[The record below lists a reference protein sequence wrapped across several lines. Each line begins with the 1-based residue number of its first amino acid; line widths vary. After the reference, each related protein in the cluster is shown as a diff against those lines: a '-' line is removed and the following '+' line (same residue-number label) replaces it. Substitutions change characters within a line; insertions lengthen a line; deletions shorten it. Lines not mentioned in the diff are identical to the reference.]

1 MDMIDCDYFLRV
13 IPALTYLLPALPSR
27 DYDEEKGK
35 EREKE
40 KDNEK
45 TTLKKSGDRDLATV
59 PPKKKLFERSKV
71 CYAGR
76 DNGDAEDEKDER
88 KNRRRQPGNNL
99 ETIFW
104 EL

>member
-1 MDMIDCDYFLRV
+1 MTDCDYFPRV
-13 IPALTYLLPALPSR
+13 IPALTYLLPR

-35 EREKE
+35 ERKE

-59 PPKKKLFERSKV
+59 PPPKKKLFERSKV
-71 CYAGR
+71 CFAVR
-76 DNGDAEDEKDER
+76 DNGDADDEKDER

-104 EL
+104 YPLVI